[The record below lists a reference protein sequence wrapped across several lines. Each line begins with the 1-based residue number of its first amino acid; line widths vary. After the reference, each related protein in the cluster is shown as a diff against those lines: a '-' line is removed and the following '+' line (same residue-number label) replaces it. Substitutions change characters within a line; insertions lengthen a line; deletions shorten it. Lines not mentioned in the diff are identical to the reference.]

1 MGVNVLQEST
11 REELVSKL
19 SKLIEATET
28 VYTHIAEEYPKM
40 LNEFDSGFS
49 EADRQISLIAAEG
62 GNGLDALRMIMDNTK
77 NCIQQTHHSF
87 TELSSS
93 DHSLL
98 DMLKQSIKRLDT
110 LEELIANITFNTEEI
125 ELISLNA
132 MVVALKAGQEG
143 GGFSHVTDELRRIS
157 AKTISEAKNLTT
169 EGKQIQ
175 SYFGEVQNTAETIAQ
190 EQDKIFNSFGN
201 KLFSYFST
209 IEERLTRIVNFF
221 KTLRSRA
228 DDIRSPL
235 ITMMEAVQTQDI
247 IRQTLDQINITLDKI
262 QNIDDSH
269 SGTDREDRLLDELT
283 FLEQVT
289 NLGSYLLDNIAAAI
303 TENTETFVASIE
315 KVKNAVE
322 TIENERDLFIS
333 RQIEGESRDDGIYD
347 LFHQSENELATM
359 LKNTRKVPKLKQN
372 MRTTNSAFL
381 GRIQGLEE
389 GFQKFTTL
397 VGRFRN
403 IHVAARI
410 EVAKRQILKEMQSTV
425 QEMRNLTDSIF
436 GDVENALET
445 TKGFIET
452 AQEAEEG
459 FRDSFRQETDL
470 VASFTLEIQRL
481 YSKLKDTNDEIVR
494 TMQGFN
500 LFNLRFRELFG
511 STEVDTEKLAG
522 LSRQAKSIMEIFE
535 RTAHSAAGRKQQI
548 LKERGLE
555 KWEIQEQ
562 RLQEIVNQFTI
573 YAHKARAGEI
583 GGFTVETGTKEGA
596 VTFF

>member
-1 MGVNVLQEST
+1 MNVLQEST
-11 REELVSKL
+11 RQELAGKL
-19 SKLIEATET
+19 NDLIETTEA

-40 LNEFDSGFS
+40 LQEFDSGFTD
-49 EADRQISLIAAEG
+49 ADRQISLIAAEG
-62 GNGLDALRMIMDNTK
+62 GNGLDALHMIMDNTK
-77 NCIQQTHHSF
+77 GCIQQTHSSF
-87 TELSSS
+87 SSLSSS
-93 DHSLL
+93 DNSLL

-110 LEELIANITFNTEEI
+110 LEELIAAITFNTEEM

-175 SYFGEVQNTAETIAQ
+175 SYFEEVQRTADMITQ
-190 EQDKIFNSFGN
+190 EQDRIFYSFGD

-221 KTLRSRA
+221 KTLRTRA
-228 DDIRSPL
+228 DDIRQPL
-235 ITMMEAVQTQDI
+235 IRMMEAVQTQDI
-247 IRQTLDQINITLDKI
+247 IRQTVDQISITLDKI
-262 QNIDDSH
+262 QSIDDSH
-269 SGTDREDRLLDELT
+269 NGNGREDWLLDELT
-283 FLEQVT
+283 FLEQVA
-289 NLGSYLLDNIAAAI
+289 NLGSYLLENIAAAI
-303 TENTETFVASIE
+303 TENSETFVSSIE
-315 KVKNAVE
+315 EVKKAVE
-322 TIENERDLFIS
+322 TIEHERDIFIS

-347 LFHQSENELATM
+347 LFHQSENELGAM

-410 EVAKRQILKEMQSTV
+410 EVAKRQILKGMQSTV
-425 QEMRNLTDSIF
+425 QEMRNLTDRIF
-436 GDVENALET
+436 SDVESALET
-445 TKGFIET
+445 TKEFIET

-459 FRDSFRQETDL
+459 FRDSYRQETDL
-470 VASFTLEIQRL
+470 VSSFTLEIQRL
-481 YSKLKDTNDEIVR
+481 YGKLKDTNDEIVR
-494 TMQGFN
+494 TMQGFT
-500 LFNLRFRELFG
+500 LFNLKFRELFG
-511 STEVDTEKLAG
+511 STDADRERLAG
-522 LSRQAKSIMEIFE
+522 LSQQARSIMEIFE
-535 RTAHSAAGRKQQI
+535 RTAHSAAARKAQI
-548 LKERGLE
+548 LNERGLE
-555 KWEIQEQ
+555 KWEIREQ

-583 GGFTVETGTKEGA
+583 GGFSVETGTQEGA

>member
-1 MGVNVLQEST
+1 VNVLQEST
-11 REELVSKL
+11 RQELTSKL
-19 SKLIEATET
+19 NAFIDSTET

-40 LNEFDSGFS
+40 LQEFDSGFS
-49 EADRQISLIAAEG
+49 DADRQISLIAAEG
-62 GNGLDALRMIMDNTK
+62 GNGLDALHMIMDNTK
-77 NCIQQTHHSF
+77 GCIQETHSSF
-87 TELSSS
+87 SALSSS
-93 DHSLL
+93 DNSLL

-110 LEELIANITFNTEEI
+110 LEELIASITFNTEEM

-175 SYFGEVQNTAETIAQ
+175 SYFEEVQKTADMITQ
-190 EQDKIFNSFGN
+190 EQDKIFYSFGD
-201 KLFSYFST
+201 KLFGYFST

-221 KTLRSRA
+221 KTLRDRA
-228 DDIRSPL
+228 DDIRRPL

-247 IRQTLDQINITLDKI
+247 IRQTVDQINITLEKI
-262 QNIDDSH
+262 QSFDASH
-269 SGTDREDRLLDELT
+269 GNTGREDWLLDELT
-283 FLEQVT
+283 FLEQVA
-289 NLGSYLLDNIAAAI
+289 NLGSYLLENIAAAI
-303 TENTETFVASIE
+303 TENSETFVSSIE
-315 KVKNAVE
+315 EVKKAVE
-322 TIENERDLFIS
+322 TIEHERDIFIS
-333 RQIEGESRDDGIYD
+333 RQIEGESKDDGIYD
-347 LFHQSENELATM
+347 LFHQSENELGAM

-410 EVAKRQILKEMQSTV
+410 EVAKRQILKGMQSTV
-425 QEMRNLTDSIF
+425 QEMRNLTDRIF
-436 GDVENALET
+436 TDVESALET
-445 TKGFIET
+445 TKEFIET

-459 FRDSFRQETDL
+459 FRDSYRQETDL

-481 YSKLKDTNDEIVR
+481 YGKLKDTNDEIVR
-494 TMQGFN
+494 TMQGFT
-500 LFNLRFRELFG
+500 LFNLKFRELFG
-511 STEVDTEKLAG
+511 STEEDKEQLAG
-522 LSRQAKSIMEIFE
+522 LSQQARSIMEIFE
-535 RTAHSAAGRKQQI
+535 RTAHSAAARKEQL
-548 LKERGLE
+548 LKERNLE
-555 KWEIQEQ
+555 KWEIREQ

-583 GGFTVETGTKEGA
+583 GGFSVETGTQEGA